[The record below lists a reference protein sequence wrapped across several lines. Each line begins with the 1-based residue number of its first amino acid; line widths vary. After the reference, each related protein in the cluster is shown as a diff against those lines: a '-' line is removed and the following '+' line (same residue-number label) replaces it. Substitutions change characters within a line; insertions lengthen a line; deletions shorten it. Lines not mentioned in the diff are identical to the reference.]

1 MFETGT
7 ECAKQKKATW
17 AEKKKRERAKTQT
30 GIEISTRRDI
40 VRQRRAAMTLEEVRR
55 DQSREENM

>member
-1 MFETGT
+1 MGR
-7 ECAKQKKATW
+7 KKI
-17 AEKKKRERAKTQT
+17 KRERAKTQT
-30 GIEISTRRDI
+30 EIEISTRRDI